1 MLKFPLAKL
10 YDEKESIQD
19 AAPKHIDL
27 IPENVAVGLLIKNS
41 FISDLQQ
48 ETICRYNDKIKKNAL
63 MCREDVEQFLP
74 EIIGDQKMYSWTDMV
89 GCCMAVNQ
97 KTIQNI
103 VQAN

>member
-1 MLKFPLAKL
+1 MRWTLNKF
-10 YDEKESIQD
+10 
-19 AAPKHIDL
+19 L

-48 ETICRYNDKIKKNAL
+48 ETICRYNDKIKENAL
-63 MCREDVEQFLP
+63 MCREEVEQFLP
-74 EIIGDQKMYSWTDMV
+74 EIIVNKKMYSWTDLI

-103 VQAN
+103 VQVN